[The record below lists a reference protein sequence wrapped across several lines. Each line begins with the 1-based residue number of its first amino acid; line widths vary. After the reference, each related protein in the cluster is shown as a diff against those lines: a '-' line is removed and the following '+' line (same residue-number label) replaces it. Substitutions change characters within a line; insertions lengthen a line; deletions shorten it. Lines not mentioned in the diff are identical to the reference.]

1 VTDPPVTD
9 PALNTKAAAT
19 DDLAFVVDLGTGETA
34 AMAEISLASVGLKE
48 RDDLQRWIAEHPEV
62 IGADLLL
69 LTSEFDRW
77 EVKDH
82 KVADRLDLLFIDSN
96 GSPLVAELK
105 RDRASDTVELQA
117 LKYAAYCSQLT
128 LDDLAEEYTRFHD
141 VELEEAR
148 ARLFDHAPTLEEH
161 GPARIR
167 IRVVA
172 GEFGPAVTS
181 VVLWLRDYD
190 LDIGCI
196 EVKARRADTGHVIIS
211 SRQIIPLPEAEDY
224 LVRRRRKEQQEE
236 QVRQEASEY
245 TWEMYEQRYPVS
257 QVAIAR
263 ELFSGIE
270 HYATDHELPWP
281 WRPALRSYYMG
292 FQRPGDYYV
301 VVIGLR
307 SEKPVQLAVKLPD
320 DPARLNV
327 ANPYPELTE
336 YWDAH
341 NRQWCWDVPSL
352 DRVPD
357 VARALDISVSFQPLT
372 GPMPRRDLIEE
383 GPLGN
388 ETAEES

>member
-1 VTDPPVTD
+1 VKDPPVTD
-9 PALNTKAAAT
+9 PALNPKSPAT

-69 LTSEFDRW
+69 VTSEFDRW
-77 EVKDH
+77 EVKDQ
-82 KVADRLDLLFIDSN
+82 KVADRLDLLFIDSD

-105 RDRASDTVELQA
+105 RDRASDTIELQA

-128 LDDLAEEYTRFHD
+128 LDDLAEEYARFHGVD
-141 VELEEAR
+141 LEEAR
-148 ARLFDHAPTLEEH
+148 AQLVDHAPSLEEH
-161 GPARIR
+161 GPGRVR

-181 VVLWLRDYD
+181 VVLWLRDYA
-190 LDIGCI
+190 LDIGCV
-196 EVKARRADTGHVIIS
+196 EVKARRADTGHVIVS

-236 QVRQEASEY
+236 QVRQEATEY
-245 TWEMYEQRYPVS
+245 SWEMYEQRYPVG

-263 ELFSGIE
+263 ELSSRIE
-270 HYATDHELPWP
+270 HYATEHELPWS
-281 WRPALRSYYMG
+281 WRPVLRASYMG
-292 FQRPGDYYV
+292 FQRPGGYYV
-301 VVIGLR
+301 VVVGLR

-320 DPARLNV
+320 APARLDV
-327 ANPYPELTE
+327 ANPYPELNE
-336 YWDAH
+336 FWDAH

-352 DRVPD
+352 DRVPE
-357 VARALDISVSFQPLT
+357 VARALDICVSFQPVT
-372 GPMPRRDLIEE
+372 GPMRRDLIEE
-383 GPLGN
+383 VPLGN
-388 ETAEES
+388 ETAGES